1 MKAIV
6 YMMRAT
12 GIIRIQRSDTPAGGD
27 PLSGLSSRVLFWVI
41 RVDGDA
47 CVYNSLL
54 SLNLVD
60 ANLGVLL
67 LMMWDSK
74 VVAIEFGNKNSRLGA
89 KTPRDLRQQA
99 VMVGILLFENV
110 HGTVAGEIQALVL
123 RIIAHVV
130 DHAHCIQAGNHF
142 ARVRVHHD
150 QLTWIAR
157 YNKQPV
163 IGFVERHGHVGLIA
177 LR

>member
-67 LMMWDSK
+67 LMMWNGE
-74 VVAIEFGNKNSRLGA
+74 VVSIQFRNKNSGLGA
-89 KTPRDLRQQA
+89 KTPRHSGQQA
-99 VMVGILLFENV
+99 IV
-110 HGTVAGEIQALVL
+110 
-123 RIIAHVV
+123 
-130 DHAHCIQAGNHF
+130 
-142 ARVRVHHD
+142 VRV
-150 QLTWIAR
+150 L
-157 YNKQPV
+157 
-163 IGFVERHGHVGLIA
+163 L
-177 LR
+177 L